1 MTVVSGKEHKEY
13 HLLNNTN
20 EGGSFQ
26 MVQLL
31 IELPAAHKM
40 SEPNYRPYTHEQMGK
55 YEFPD
60 GAGYVHIMAGD
71 YQGVKGPALTFTPI
85 QIYNAH
91 VKKGKTVNFSFPANY
106 NTGIMI
112 VEGGV
117 TIDGANNAPADNFIL
132 FKNDGE
138 DISVTANEDSIL
150 LVLSGEP
157 IH

>member
-1 MTVVSGKEHKEY
+1 
-13 HLLNNTN
+13 
-20 EGGSFQ
+20 
-26 MVQLL
+26 
-31 IELPAAHKM
+31 
-40 SEPNYRPYTHEQMGK
+40 
-55 YEFPD
+55 
-60 GAGYVHIMAGD
+60 
-71 YQGVKGPALTFTPI
+71 
-85 QIYNAH
+85 
-91 VKKGKTVNFSFPANY
+91 
-106 NTGIMI
+106 MI